1 MLCSLSISTSLPG
14 FQTSLPSP
22 SRARFRPSI
31 AAASTNTSTYASKQE
46 KASTDGYLS
55 GPQEA
60 ACKSLYEVLGIA
72 VGASNLEIKAAYRR
86 LARVCHPDVAE
97 TGRKD
102 LSAEEFMKIHTA
114 YSTLSDPEK
123 RAVYD
128 GELNRRSQSP
138 LTWASEFTGYGG
150 RRWETDQCW

>member
-14 FQTSLPSP
+14 FQPSLSSP
-22 SRARFRPSI
+22 SRARFRPST

-46 KASTDGYLS
+46 
-55 GPQEA
+55 
-60 ACKSLYEVLGIA
+60 CKSLYEVLGIA

-97 TGRKD
+97 AGRKD
-102 LSAEEFMKIHTA
+102 LSAEEFMKIHA
-114 YSTLSDPEK
+114 VYSTLSDPEK

-128 GELNRRSQSP
+128 GELNRRSQRP
-138 LTWASEFTGYGG
+138 LTWVSKFTGYGG